1 MSPFVHA
8 RLASAVLAF
17 ALTAPTALVT
27 SGAAVLDRP
36 APTAPRG
43 STSSTDYTSYV
54 DPFVSTAGDDGNDL
68 PGAQAPNGIAKVNPL
83 TTPNRNHSGY
93 DYTEDQIAGFTQTNL
108 DGVGGTGGGGDILVV
123 PTQVRYSARP
133 STASYAHAFSHD
145 DEEAAPGYYRVAL
158 ADITGTDG
166 AVSTTGATIDAE
178 MTATTRTAVHRYA
191 FPEGA
196 NPSLVVDLANNFTG
210 RTSSSV
216 DVGSL
221 PDGRASLSGTVAGSF
236 NGYPYQ
242 LSYYAET
249 TQPVTGVQTWTD
261 SGALTDATAQDGS
274 DTGVILTFDP
284 SAASDIGLRVTISPI
299 SAEQAHTDQG
309 VELDGLGFDDVREQT
324 HQAWQDRLATVDVSA
339 SLTSDPDGSLIRL
352 FYTHLY
358 RMFALPMNATSTE
371 GTYRGVDGAVHRADD
386 FTYYDGWSS
395 WDDFRKYSVLAYVD
409 PELYRDLVQSL
420 VVLFADTAQSGKK
433 LGALTQS
440 VPTVR
445 WERSAVIIA
454 DALSKGY
461 TGFDRL
467 DEAWPALRDYTGY
480 STGAQ
485 LRQGYVSNDP
495 GTSVQR
501 GYDDWAL
508 SIIADSLGRS
518 DDAQTLR
525 AQASLPI
532 DNLIKPG
539 AWTAPDGTKVG
550 LLTPRDATGAWG
562 SADYDAFGAS
572 SLYQGTLWQYHWY
585 DAYDMAGLTEAMGGL
600 DATRLALE
608 HLFGADGPDDGS
620 GMLHSNANEIDL
632 QAPYLFNYVGEPAQT
647 QKWVRAIY
655 TGQTWNRYIATGS
668 TTELPSGNGE
678 LTPPVR
684 TKVYEL
690 DPSGFLPT
698 MDNDAGTMS
707 TMFVAAALGLF
718 PVTAGSSQYQIG
730 TPFFDSATI
739 HYASGTAFTVTA
751 DGVSPDDYYIR
762 SATFDGH
769 AFANTWLDYADV
781 LAGGSLAFTMGSTP
795 TSWGEHTEPAYSLS
809 TATPG
814 ADPEPSTVEVT
825 ASTASVEAA
834 ADGSVDAGVTL
845 TLEEGAEFAGS
856 SGSSLVES
864 GAAAVAGLP
873 DGVAADVRLVGSQSV
888 SVRLSG
894 RTTTNAKFFLTLTD
908 AAFTDGLTAGQVT
921 GQGVSSV
928 SPLALS
934 VASADRVTL
943 QELIDEAVL
952 VRPGS
957 YSKASYQAFLGALQ
971 RARTAVADSTA
982 TSARLRG
989 VHDALRS
996 AADALAFDEGAYRVL
1011 EAEESD
1017 AWSGGS
1023 LSREAFHS
1031 SGNIGGVTDGA
1042 WVRYDGLDFAGVAPV
1057 RVDVRYASRAASTG
1071 TPSTVELHAGG
1082 TDGPV
1087 VATVALP
1094 GTDGWQYYTTVSA
1107 HITDPQALQD
1117 AEQLTFVFG
1126 APDGQQWVANFD
1138 WFQLSSTPVTTG
1150 DEPVSVAAL
1159 TATNVSQT
1167 GGGARALNLAGG
1179 KFENVTNGAWALWS
1193 ARDLGRG
1200 ADSLTVTYD
1209 KPSGRAASD
1218 SHIELRLDSP
1228 DSSTVVDVPL
1238 SYTGSTWGTTGT
1250 AVVELDPSVFTGVQ
1264 DVYASFLSSTQST
1277 AQPYVANV
1285 TSFELTRSPVQ
1296 DVALQA
1302 AAWVANSGGGLK
1314 KETSTWNDGTTV
1326 TNLGGTSNGAWLDY
1340 GDIDFGTRAHDR
1352 VQVHYVN
1359 NSSRCGTSSAIQLYL
1374 DDFDAASPGTPY
1386 ATIPLPVTGSTWKAA
1401 GTTTVDLPSIT
1412 GTHRVYLR
1420 LVTTPDSTHA
1430 YVANLDALTFL
1441 AATGGG
1447 DRPADLSDL
1456 HAAVDE
1462 VAHLEQDGARFGAID
1477 LAAFMRELTAARA
1490 MLATSPTVQDDVDR
1504 QARALLLAAGQLV
1517 PRARLVLDH
1526 VIATAT
1532 AVVDERY
1539 TSASWTDLQ
1548 DALARAHQVLA
1559 LGGATDSQLAAAAQ
1573 ALSTALSALVVRD
1586 ASVPAAPAAASTT
1599 VEASSVTVEWTS
1611 PVDDGGSP
1619 LTGFVVALGADH
1631 QVRIDDPTQ
1640 RSVTFALLPVGTS
1653 YRAEVSAINAAGTS
1667 APSAPTA
1674 AVTTVRAAA
1683 SAGVTAQATRASER
1697 GAAVAPASA
1706 AGYPS
1711 DSWPSTPTGENMFVY
1726 LLRGERSL
1734 STDMLAENTTV
1745 GSTSS
1750 VRAENDTIAIGINHA
1765 ASAAQVERAD
1775 VDADNSPT
1783 LTLADGLGSQ
1793 LGPLYLDALQ
1803 SGRLPETS
1811 ALFGQVTSGLN
1822 VVGTAKDTYGYRRP
1836 YVRLG
1841 FVGEGG
1847 KIYESNNGSYSGLT
1861 TSGSFP
1867 SGHTYSG
1874 YAAGTLLAT
1883 LLPELSSGI
1892 LARTSEYGNNRIVLG
1907 FHYPLDVMGG
1917 RMVSQATVA
1926 HRWADPEF
1934 APLLESA
1941 HTEIESVLLA
1951 ACREH
1956 GYGDT
1961 LAECQGDPYRAL
1973 DETAAVDEYTS
1984 RLSYGFSQVS
1994 AAGQAIT
2001 VPDEAAALLSTAFPD
2016 LTTAQRV
2023 EILEQTALDSGYPLD
2038 LTSEGDVSWQRL
2050 NLAAAMTAEVLIAAD
2065 GSVTVTNH
2073 SDDTRASAT
2082 SARAVT
2088 VDKTPV
2094 DGFSPTTRTYVVD
2107 WAADA
2112 DAPAVALTAAVE
2124 GASATVTDGSQT
2136 VTEPGTHGVAEVRTL
2151 TVKSANGRFSSAYTV
2166 LVHRAAATAGPGG
2179 DAPAGPG
2186 GPGGPGS
2193 GAAADAGGSGAG
2205 AAAGSPGQ
2213 GRTGALAMTGA
2224 EIGWLL
2230 AAAVALVLAGLATV
2244 TVARRARRR

>member
-1 MSPFVHA
+1 MSA
-8 RLASAVLAF
+8 ALTL
-17 ALTAPTALVT
+17 ALTAMTALST
-27 SGAAVLDRP
+27 ASAAVPAQD
-36 APTAPRG
+36 APTSLEAG
-43 STSSTDYTSYV
+43 ASSTDYTSYV

-108 DGVGGTGGGGDILVV
+108 DGVGGSGGGGDILVV

-145 DEEAAPGYYRVAL
+145 DEEASPGYYRVAL

-166 AVSTTGATIDAE
+166 AVSTSGATIDAE
-178 MTATTRTAVHRYA
+178 VTATTRTAVHRYA

-196 NPSLVVDLANNFTG
+196 TPSLVVDLANNFTG

-221 PDGRASLSGTVAGSF
+221 PDGRATLSGTVAGAF
-236 NGYPYQ
+236 NGYPYE

-249 TQPVTGVQTWTD
+249 TRPVTGVQTWSD
-261 SGALTDATAQDGS
+261 AGALTDATTQDGS
-274 DTGVILTFDP
+274 DTGVILAFDP
-284 SAASDIGLRVTISPI
+284 SAADDIGLRVTISPI
-299 SAEQAHTDQG
+299 SAEQARTDQG
-309 VELDGLGFDDVREQT
+309 VELEGLGFDEVREQT

-339 SLTSDPDGSLIRL
+339 SLISDPDGSLIRL

-358 RMFALPMNATSTE
+358 RMFALPVNATSTE

-395 WDDFRKYSVLAYVD
+395 WDDFRKYSVLAYVAPD
-409 PELYRDLVQSL
+409 LYRDLVQSL
-420 VVLFADTAQSGKK
+420 VVLFADTAQSGKG
-433 LGALTQS
+433 LGELTQS

-445 WERSAVIIA
+445 WERSAVILA

-480 STGAQ
+480 STGEQ

-495 GTSVQR
+495 GISVQR
-501 GYDDWAL
+501 AYDDWAL
-508 SIIADSLGRS
+508 SIVADALGHS

-525 AQASLPI
+525 EQASLPI

-539 AWTAPDGTKVG
+539 AWTASDGTKVG
-550 LLTPRDATGAWG
+550 LLTPRSSEGAWG
-562 SADYDAFGAS
+562 SVDYESFGAT

-608 HLFGADGPDDGS
+608 HLFGEDGPDDGS

-668 TTELPSGNGE
+668 TNELPSSNGE
-678 LTPPVR
+678 LTPPVK
-684 TKVYEL
+684 TKVYDL

-718 PVTAGSSQYQIG
+718 PVTAGSSEYQIG

-739 HYASGTAFTVTA
+739 RYASGSSFTVTA
-751 DGVSPDDYYIR
+751 DGVSPDDYYIQ
-762 SATFDGH
+762 SATLDGQT
-769 AFANTWLDYADV
+769 FGNTWLDYADV
-781 LAGGSLAFTMGSTP
+781 LAGGSLAFTMGSAP
-795 TSWGEHTEPAYSLS
+795 SGWGAHTEPAYSLS
-809 TATPG
+809 TAGDGT
-814 ADPEPSTVEVT
+814 DPAPSTVEVT
-825 ASTASVEAA
+825 ASSTSVEAA

-845 TLEEGAEFAGS
+845 TLQDGARFAGS
-856 SGSSLVES
+856 SGASLVAR
-864 GAAAVAGLP
+864 GAASVTGLP
-873 DGVAADVRLVGSQSV
+873 DGVTADVLVLGPQSV

-894 RTTTNAKFFLTLTD
+894 RTTTNAKFFLTFTD
-908 AAFTDGLTAGQVT
+908 AAFADGLTAGQVT
-921 GQGVSSV
+921 GPGVSGL

-934 VASADRVTL
+934 VASADRVALQTL
-943 QELIDEAVL
+943 VDEAVL
-952 VRPGS
+952 VQPGS
-957 YSKASYQAFLGALQ
+957 YSPASYQAFLGALQ
-971 RARTAVADSTA
+971 RAQTAVADATA

-989 VHDALRS
+989 AQDALQS
-996 AADALAFDEGAYRVL
+996 AADTLALDEGAYRVL
-1011 EAEESD
+1011 EAESSD
-1017 AWSGGS
+1017 EWSGGS
-1023 LSREAFHS
+1023 LSREAYYS
-1031 SGNIGGVTDGA
+1031 NGNIGGVTDGA

-1057 RVDVRYASRAASTG
+1057 RVDVRYASSAASTA

-1087 VATVALP
+1087 VATVSLP
-1094 GTDGWQYYTTVSA
+1094 GTDGWQYYRTASA
-1107 HITDPQALQD
+1107 EVTDPQALQD
-1117 AEQLTFVFG
+1117 AKQLTFVFG
-1126 APDGQQWVANFD
+1126 APDGRQWVANFD
-1138 WFQLSSTPVTTG
+1138 WFQLSSTPATTG

-1167 GGGARALNLAGG
+1167 GDGDRALKLTGG

-1193 ARDLGRG
+1193 ARDLGAG

-1218 SHIELRLDSP
+1218 SHIELRLGSP
-1228 DSSTVVDVPL
+1228 DSDTVVDVPL
-1238 SYTGSTWGTTGT
+1238 AYTGSGWGTIGT
-1250 AVVELDPSVFTGVQ
+1250 SVVELDPTVFAGVQ
-1264 DVYASFLSSTQST
+1264 DVYASFLSSTQSA

-1296 DVALQA
+1296 DVTLQA

-1314 KETSTWNDGTTV
+1314 KETSTWSDGTTV
-1326 TNLGGTSNGAWLDY
+1326 TDLGGTSNTAWLDY
-1340 GDIDFGTRAHDR
+1340 GEIDFGANPHDR

-1359 NSSRCGTSSAIQLYL
+1359 NSSRCGTGSGIQLYL
-1374 DDFDAASPGTPY
+1374 DHFDASSPGTPY
-1386 ATIPLPVTGSTWKAA
+1386 ATIPLPVTGSSWTAA
-1401 GTTTVDLPSIT
+1401 GTTAVDLPAIT
-1412 GTHRVYLR
+1412 GTHRVFLR
-1420 LVTTPDSTHA
+1420 LVTTPDSTHP
-1430 YVANLDALTFL
+1430 YVANLDVLTFL
-1441 AATGGG
+1441 PAADDAG
-1447 DRPADLSDL
+1447 DGPVDLSEL
-1456 HAAVDE
+1456 QAAVDE
-1462 VAHLEQDGARFGAID
+1462 VAHLEQDGARYGAVD
-1477 LAAFMRELTAARA
+1477 LAAFVRELTAARA
-1490 MLATSPTVQDDVDR
+1490 MLTTTPATQDEVDR
-1504 QARALLLAAGQLV
+1504 QARTLRLAAGQLV
-1517 PRARLVLDH
+1517 PRARLLLDH
-1526 VIATAT
+1526 LIATAT

-1539 TSASWTDLQ
+1539 TSDSWADLQ
-1548 DALARAHQVLA
+1548 EALARAHQVLA
-1559 LGGATDSQLAAAAQ
+1559 LDGATDSQLASAGE
-1573 ALSTALSALVVRD
+1573 ALSAALSALVVRD
-1586 ASVPAAPAAASTT
+1586 ASVPAAPAATSATA
-1599 VEASSVTVEWTS
+1599 EASSVTVEWTS
-1611 PVDDGGSP
+1611 PAADGGSP
-1619 LTGFVVALGADH
+1619 VTGFVVALGDDH

-1640 RSVTFALLPVGTS
+1640 RSVTFALLPVGAS
-1653 YRAEVSAINAAGTS
+1653 YRAVVSAVNAAGTS

-1674 AVTTVRAAA
+1674 AVTTGPAAA
-1683 SAGVTAQATRASER
+1683 SVAVAPEATRAGVSGE
-1697 GAAVAPASA
+1697 AVALASA
-1706 AGYPS
+1706 SGYAS
-1711 DSWPSTPTGENMFVY
+1711 DSWPATPTGESMFVY

-1734 STDMLAENTTV
+1734 GTDVLAENASV
-1745 GSTSS
+1745 GATEAVS
-1750 VRAENDTIAIGINHA
+1750 AENDTIAVGINHA
-1765 ASAAQVERAD
+1765 ASAAQVDRAEI
-1775 VDADNSPT
+1775 DADNSPT
-1783 LTLADGLGSQ
+1783 LTMADGLGSQ

-1811 ALFGQVTSGLN
+1811 ALFGRVTSGLD
-1822 VVGTAKDTYGYRRP
+1822 VVEAAKSTYAYQRP

-1847 KIYESNNGSYSGLT
+1847 KIYESNNGSYAGLT

-1867 SGHTYSG
+1867 SGHTYGG
-1874 YAAGTLLAT
+1874 YTAGTLLAT

-1892 LARTSEYGNNRIVLG
+1892 LARTSEYGDNRIVLG

-1941 HTEIESVLLA
+1941 HAEIENVLLT

-1961 LAECQGDPYRAL
+1961 LAECQGDPYDAL
-1973 DETAAVDEYTS
+1973 DETAAVDRYTS
-1984 RLSYGFSQVS
+1984 RLSYGFSQVG

-2001 VPDEAAALLSTAFPD
+2001 VPDEAAALLSTAFPS

-2023 EILEQTALDSGYPLD
+2023 EVLEQTALDSGYPLD
-2038 LTSEGDVSWQRL
+2038 LTSEGDASWQRL
-2050 NLAAAMTAEVLIAAD
+2050 NLAAAMTADVLLAAD

-2073 SDDTRASAT
+2073 GDDTRASVT
-2082 SARAVT
+2082 SASAVT
-2088 VDKTPV
+2088 VDATPV
-2094 DGFSPTTRTYVVD
+2094 DGFSPTTRTYVID
-2107 WAADA
+2107 WAAGA
-2112 DAPAVALTAAVE
+2112 AAPAVALTAAAD
-2124 GASATVTDGSQT
+2124 GASASATEGSQT
-2136 VTEPGTHGVAEVRTL
+2136 VTQPGTHGKAEVSTL
-2151 TVKSANGRFSSAYTV
+2151 TVTSANGRFSSAYTV
-2166 LVHRAAATAGPGG
+2166 LVHRTVAAAVPGG
-2179 DAPAGPG
+2179 DASAGTD
-2186 GPGGPGS
+2186 GS
-2193 GAAADAGGSGAG
+2193 GAVSAGD
-2205 AAAGSPGQ
+2205 SPGQ
-2213 GRTGALAMTGA
+2213 SRTGALAMTGA
-2224 EIGWLL
+2224 ELGWLL
-2230 AAAVALVLAGLATV
+2230 AVTIALLLAGLATV
-2244 TVARRARRR
+2244 ALARRGRRR